1 MCVFTWRSHFK
12 WHIVIDY
19 TLLRMDVSIGV
30 IISPQDQIV
39 PLLTSRALS
48 RLSNGAPVSPPNP
61 GSGTGLPPNGPVM
74 VVSSGSAP
82 GS

>member
-1 MCVFTWRSHFK
+1 M
-12 WHIVIDY
+12 
-19 TLLRMDVSIGV
+19 
-30 IISPQDQIV
+30 

-48 RLSNGAPVSPPNP
+48 RLSNGAPVSPPNH